1 MSKKADKAARDH
13 RGEKNRRLALRIM
26 TMPKDT
32 NPYGTVFGGVILS
45 HVDQAGFVEARALG
59 CHRWVTA
66 AMTQV
71 SFDSPVRLGDVA
83 TFWTRTIRK
92 GTSSIDVR
100 VDVEAERFDSGDIV
114 PVTTATLTM
123 VAVDPAGKPIP
134 FENPPTAAYE
144 VAR

>member
-1 MSKKADKAARDH
+1 MTKKAA
-13 RGEKNRRLALRIM
+13 ETRRLALRIM

-45 HVDQAGFVEARALG
+45 HIDQAGFVEARALG

-71 SFDSPVRLGDVA
+71 SFDAPVRLGDVA

-92 GTSSIDVR
+92 GNSSIDVR
-100 VDVEAERFDSGDIV
+100 VDVEAERFDSGESIG
-114 PVTTATLTM
+114 VTTATLTM
-123 VAVDPAGKPIP
+123 VSVDPAGKPIP
-134 FENPPTAAYE
+134 FANPPTAAYE